1 MNMQCDV
8 IIVGGSY
15 AGLSAAMMLA
25 RGRRDVVILDTRSPR
40 NRFAS
45 HSHGFFGQDGAAPR
59 TMLETG
65 RAKVLAYPT
74 VRWLPD
80 AAIAARG
87 VDNAFSVA
95 TVEHGTIEARKVV
108 LAYGVS
114 DILPEI
120 EGLAERWG
128 KTVVHCPYCH
138 GYELE
143 GPQSVLAVAPM
154 SAHQAMLITEWGPT
168 TLFANGITFDDATMA
183 ELTRHGVAVERSR
196 VTAIE
201 DAATVRL
208 EDGRALR
215 MSSLYVA
222 TSVKPNSPIGAQL
235 GCATDEGRFGPYL
248 RTDAMRSTTVPG
260 VFAAGDITRDMH
272 NATFASA
279 DGVMAGASAHRELVF
294 GPM

>member
-1 MNMQCDV
+1 MQCDV
-8 IIVGGSY
+8 AIIGGSY

-25 RGRRDVVILDTRSPR
+25 RGRRDVVILDTRAPR

-80 AAIAARG
+80 AATEARG
-87 VDNAFSVA
+87 GDNAFQVV
-95 TVEHGTIEARKVV
+95 TGEHGTITARKVV

-114 DILPEI
+114 DVLPQI
-120 EGLAERWG
+120 PGLAERWG

-168 TLFANGITFDDATMA
+168 TLFANGVAFDEATLA
-183 ELTRHGVAVERSR
+183 ELARKGVTVEQAR
-196 VTAIE
+196 VTAIKDE
-201 DAATVRL
+201 ATVCL

-215 MSSLYVA
+215 MSSMYVA
-222 TSVKPNSPIGAQL
+222 TSVKPNSSIGAQL
-235 GCATDEGRFGPYL
+235 GCTTEEGRFGPYL
-248 RTDAMRSTTVPG
+248 RTDAMRATTVPG
-260 VFAAGDITRDMH
+260 VFAAGDIIRDMH

-294 GPM
+294 GAM

>member
-1 MNMQCDV
+1 MQCDV
-8 IIVGGSY
+8 VIVGGSY

-25 RGRRDVVILDTRSPR
+25 RGRRSVVILDTRTPR
-40 NRFAS
+40 NRYAS
-45 HSHGFFGQDGAAPR
+45 HSHGFFGQDGAPPR
-59 TMLETG
+59 TMLETA

-80 AAIAARG
+80 AAIEARG
-87 VDNAFSVA
+87 ADGAFSVA
-95 TVEHGTIEARKVV
+95 TREHGSISARKLV

-114 DILPEI
+114 DVLPDI
-120 EGLAERWG
+120 PGLAERWG

-143 GPQSVLAVAPM
+143 GPQSVLAVAPV

-168 TLFANGITFDDATMA
+168 TLFANGLTFDEATVGDLA
-183 ELTRHGVAVERSR
+183 RHRVTVEPAR

-201 DAATVRL
+201 DEVTVRL
-208 EDGRALR
+208 DDGRALR

-222 TSVKPNSPIGAQL
+222 TSVKPSSPIAAQL
-235 GCATDEGRFGPYL
+235 GCATEEGRFGPYL
-248 RTDAMRSTTVPG
+248 RTDAMRATTVPG
-260 VFAAGDITRDMH
+260 VFAAGDIVRDMH

-279 DGVMAGASAHRELVF
+279 DGVMAGMSAHRELVF
-294 GPM
+294 GGM

>member
-1 MNMQCDV
+1 
-8 IIVGGSY
+8 
-15 AGLSAAMMLA
+15 MLA
-25 RGRRDVVILDTRSPR
+25 RGRRDVVILDTRAPR

-80 AAIAARG
+80 AATEARG
-87 VDNAFSVA
+87 GDNAFQVV
-95 TVEHGTIEARKVV
+95 TGEHGTITARKVV

-114 DILPEI
+114 DVLPQI
-120 EGLAERWG
+120 PGLAERWG

-168 TLFANGITFDDATMA
+168 TLFANGVAFDEATLA
-183 ELTRHGVAVERSR
+183 ELARKGVTVEQAR
-196 VTAIE
+196 VTAIKDE
-201 DAATVRL
+201 ATVCL

-215 MSSLYVA
+215 MSSMYVA
-222 TSVKPNSPIGAQL
+222 TSVKPNSSIGAQL
-235 GCATDEGRFGPYL
+235 GCTTEEGRFGPYL
-248 RTDAMRSTTVPG
+248 RTDAMRATTVPG
-260 VFAAGDITRDMH
+260 VFAAGDIIRDMH

-294 GPM
+294 GAM